1 MLNRNDNPTD
11 SLALLFLPA
20 SMPVFF
26 SRRFFDPVMSDR
38 DVCPICTVR
47 VHLAIR
53 RRSLG
58 SNRGM
63 KGASELETWLTSG
76 QLKES
81 FCNVV
86 DGKEEMSSEHNC
98 GFGFLNS
105 QTLRQN
111 RGSGKSE
118 MSDSDDS
125 HQSGHE
131 YPDSVWSWSARLKGQ
146 RPLCVGRCIRDT
158 SSKRRRD
165 CLWLFVRVVLC

>member
-1 MLNRNDNPTD
+1 MAERQRCLSNLR
-11 SLALLFLPA
+11 S
-20 SMPVFF
+20 VQ
-26 SRRFFDPVMSDR
+26 
-38 DVCPICTVR
+38 I
-47 VHLAIR
+47 HLAIR

-63 KGASELETWLTSG
+63 QGASELKTWLTSG
-76 QLKES
+76 RLSES

-111 RGSGKSE
+111 RAVENQKCRTQ
-118 MSDSDDS
+118 MTRTTDSIYHDAR
-125 HQSGHE
+125 E
-131 YPDSVWSWSARLKGQ
+131 VWSWSARLKGQ

-158 SSKRRRD
+158 SSKATER
-165 CLWLFVRVVLC
+165 LFVAVCPRSFVLILCFLLPVSGCGVFLHCFPCSVFPR